1 MGNLNRVFHIA
12 NNAIGKAS
20 DGTIEDELESIG
32 AANIKTFP
40 SWILQTMVKPVPVLA
55 GAEVERYSI
64 DVENANTSFIDIHTY
79 EEEIM
84 YAKIFFL
91 YSIHQIFKIKGAGKK
106 VSVLAQKH
114 FGNHDD
120 MLTQRLR
127 PVVGPENRTYMQD
140 NVALVTC
147 VSSAMAQKEFQLH
160 FYLRGFFEAL
170 FM

>member
-12 NNAIGKAS
+12 MKSIGTLN
-20 DGTIEDELESIG
+20 DGTIEDELDSIG

-40 SWILQTMVKPVPVLA
+40 GWILQTMVKPVPVLA
-55 GAEVERYSI
+55 GADVERYSV

-79 EEEIM
+79 EDEIM
-84 YAKIFFL
+84 YVKIFFL
-91 YSIHQIFKIKGAGKK
+91 YNVHQIFKIKGAEKK

-114 FGNHDD
+114 FGIHDD
-120 MLTQRLR
+120 MLTQMLR
-127 PVVGPENRTYMQD
+127 PVVGQDNRTYLKD

-147 VSSAMAQKEFQLH
+147 VSSAMAQKEFQIHL
-160 FYLRGFFEAL
+160 YLRSFFEAL